1 MLVLEKEVKELCR
14 KYDRDYEETA
24 HWYDGYLL
32 SGRHIYNPKAVVSTM
47 IRGDFQSYWSQTG
60 TYKAILPLIDMD
72 FDGLK
77 TAQGSILA

>member
-32 SGRHIYNPKAVVSTM
+32 SGCHIYNPKAVVSTM

-77 TAQGSILA
+77 TTQGSILA